1 VLSAVLA
8 SIHNVHFYE
17 QLVRRARAAITLG
30 GYPEFQRE
38 FLAGYRAASA
48 D

>member
-1 VLSAVLA
+1 VLA

-17 QLVRRARAAITLG
+17 QLVRRALAAIVAD
-30 GYPEFQRE
+30 GYHEFQRE
-38 FLAGYRAASA
+38 FLAGYRAAAA